1 MTKMEIV
8 QGRLI
13 VRVKLEGK
21 KFNTFEDALIDT
33 GAAFTVIPAE
43 VADFLELGVW
53 KKRPKI
59 ELVTASGLIK
69 PSVRILDRLEVG
81 NIKIENLPVVIHEIP
96 DPAPIKILLGMN
108 FIERT
113 NLLVNGKQKLFKI
126 EDP

>member
-1 MTKMEIV
+1 MKIV

-21 KFNTFEDALIDT
+21 KFSTFEDALIDT

-53 KKRPKI
+53 EKRPKV

-81 NIKIENLPVVIHEIP
+81 NVKIENLPVVIHEIP

-113 NLLVNGKQKLFKI
+113 NLLVNGKQKLFRI

>member
-1 MTKMEIV
+1 M
-8 QGRLI
+8 L
-13 VRVKLEGK
+13 
-21 KFNTFEDALIDT
+21 
-33 GAAFTVIPAE
+33 E

-53 KKRPKI
+53 EKRPKV

-81 NIKIENLPVVIHEIP
+81 NVKIENLPVVIHEIP

-113 NLLVNGKQKLFKI
+113 NLLVNGKQKLFMI